1 MSDEPPRPTDA
12 ELEILTVLWSRGPST
27 VRDVHEVIAGRK
39 PAQYTTVLKQLQV
52 MAEKGLV
59 RRDERQRS
67 HVYSPARPREWT
79 QRQLAG
85 DLLHRAF
92 DGSAK
97 GLLLGALSARKTSK
111 KELAEL
117 RSLLDEYQKGTR
129 CPPLHTWS
137 KRRWPRLSAGPYF
150 ARCGKARWPRWSCWR
165 RCSSCAR
172 RAGVMHAPV
181 QRCSA
186 CWRRSPSHFVSSRRR
201 RRGAPRP

>member
-1 MSDEPPRPTDA
+1 VEPRAQHRPRRA
-12 ELEILTVLWSRGPST
+12 
-27 VRDVHEVIAGRK
+27 RK

-92 DGSAK
+92 DGSAR

-117 RSLLDEYQKGTR
+117 RGLLDEYQKGTR
-129 CPPLHTWS
+129 
-137 KRRWPRLSAGPYF
+137 
-150 ARCGKARWPRWSCWR
+150 
-165 RCSSCAR
+165 
-172 RAGVMHAPV
+172 
-181 QRCSA
+181 
-186 CWRRSPSHFVSSRRR
+186 
-201 RRGAPRP
+201 